1 MKHPLKQFL
10 QQPIQQQSKRH
21 WQMGLTALTF
31 AVSIMSHTPAAQAQ
45 DTGLIPV
52 RAKLGILYP
61 TSTTTRNATGSV
73 HLGGEVDVALPK
85 LFGGKYFV
93 TAGYFDGSD
102 SGNKLRMIP
111 VTIGR
116 YFQAPNPAK
125 SLTGNVYAG
134 AGLGAYFVRGQVGGV
149 SDSKTTVGGY
159 GAVGYQFPNPYFI
172 EAKYHIAGKV
182 NGLRPGG
189 VTLMVGRHF

>member
-1 MKHPLKQFL
+1 MKQHKTP
-10 QQPIQQQSKRH
+10 
-21 WQMGLTALTF
+21 QMQTFTALVVTGVLLMGAS
-31 AVSIMSHTPAAQAQ
+31 AVQAQ

-61 TSTTTRNATGSV
+61 TDTTTRNATGSV

-93 TAGYFDGSD
+93 SAGYLEGSD
-102 SGNKLRMIP
+102 GGNKLRMIP
-111 VTIGR
+111 LTIGR

-134 AGLGAYFVRGQVGGV
+134 AGTGRLSCARTSRRCQRQQNHHRRLWRGGLSV
-149 SDSKTTVGGY
+149 SEPV
-159 GAVGYQFPNPYFI
+159 F
-172 EAKYHIAGKV
+172 
-182 NGLRPGG
+182 R
-189 VTLMVGRHF
+189 